1 MNHDPTANSRN
12 CSIDIFRLLFAV
24 YVVALHTVPASLDSY
39 PFLSI
44 TVQSLFRFSVPF
56 FLMVSGYYFFKKA
69 GKFTWKEIGLYLKRL
84 VITYSFWSCLYF
96 IVKFISWGYQSPKGF
111 LFDCVYS
118 FFLTGSYY
126 HLWYFPA
133 LIFSVCISALFVK
146 AGYKKT
152 LFCVS
157 ICAYLLCYLITNG
170 QLSPFIHVD
179 AMSAAGKVVSLLLP
193 FTQGLFYFVCGL
205 WIHVLH
211 SKYASMQKCS
221 NLCYILPISVVLW
234 FILIWCNHF
243 CSLGFDLLI
252 IAGIYLNVGLIIFVF
267 NFCYRAAE
275 INRFG
280 NGQISNNDNNDD
292 NEHSHDFKCFIHIC
306 PSTRLIWEATFTWL
320 STCIIARE
328 RDSVNIT
335 KHRLISV
342 PC

>member
-1 MNHDPTANSRN
+1 MNHDPTADSRN

-69 GKFTWKEIGLYLKRL
+69 GMFTWKEIGLYLKRL

-170 QLSPFIHVD
+170 QLSHFIHVD

-252 IAGIYLNVGLIIFVF
+252 IAGIYLNVGLIIFVLLLRPLPQYSTAARKCRYLA
-267 NFCYRAAE
+267 NFMYYSHPLFIFLLGLIRDNGFPISDNWYFPITLILTIATGMFLYRV
-275 INRFG
+275 N
-280 NGQISNNDNNDD
+280 SK
-292 NEHSHDFKCFIHIC
+292 HIH
-306 PSTRLIWEATFTWL
+306 RV
-320 STCIIARE
+320 IA
-328 RDSVNIT
+328 
-335 KHRLISV
+335 
-342 PC
+342 